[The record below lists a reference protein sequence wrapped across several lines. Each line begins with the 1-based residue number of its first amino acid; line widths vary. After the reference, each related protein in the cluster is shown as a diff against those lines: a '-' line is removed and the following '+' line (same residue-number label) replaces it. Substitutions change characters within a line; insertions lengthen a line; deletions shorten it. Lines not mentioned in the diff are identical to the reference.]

1 MAINRY
7 LFIFSFFL
15 FAVGVTLTYFTYST
29 YGKLSNKCV
38 SHQVQIGMN
47 ILLMLSIIMT
57 IVPLIQLYCH
67 SSCKCPQGNLKYK
80 FVIIFLLVLIIT
92 VSSVVLNGLT
102 NDDCDSKEIKAL
114 MIGLI
119 TTSSVILCSLLILP
133 VIIPRL
139 NFLKGVD
146 VSETPSDISSVND
159 SAAPV

>member
-1 MAINRY
+1 MPINRY

-15 FAVGVTLTYFTYST
+15 FATGATLTSLTYFT

-119 TTSSVILCSLLILP
+119 TTSSIILCLFFILP
-133 VIIPRL
+133 IIIPIA
-139 NFLKGVD
+139 FSKGGD
-146 VSETPSDISSVND
+146 ISETPLDISSVND
-159 SAAPV
+159 SMAPI

>member
-1 MAINRY
+1 MLINRY

-15 FAVGVTLTYFTYST
+15 FAAGVTLTSLTYFT

-67 SSCKCPQGNLKYK
+67 SSCKCPQENLKYK
-80 FVIIFLLVLIIT
+80 FLIIFILVLLIT

-102 NDDCDSKEIKAL
+102 DDNCDSKEIKEL

-119 TTSSVILCSLLILP
+119 TTSSIILCFILILP
-133 VIIPRL
+133 IILPL
-139 NFLKGVD
+139 LKGGD
-146 VSETPSDISSVND
+146 GSETSSDISFVND
-159 SAAPV
+159 SVAPI

>member
-1 MAINRY
+1 MPINRY

-15 FAVGVTLTYFTYST
+15 FAAGVTLTSSTFYT

-67 SSCKCPQGNLKYK
+67 SSCKCPQENLKYK

-102 NDDCDSKEIKAL
+102 DDCDSKEIKTL

-119 TTSSVILCSLLILP
+119 TTSSIILCLFFVLP
-133 VIIPRL
+133 IIMPIA
-139 NFLKGVD
+139 FSKGGD

-159 SAAPV
+159 SVAPI

>member
-1 MAINRY
+1 MPINRY

-15 FAVGVTLTYFTYST
+15 FAAGVTLTSLTYFT

-67 SSCKCPQGNLKYK
+67 GSCKCPQKNLPYK

-102 NDDCDSKEIKAL
+102 DDCDSKEIKAL

-119 TTSSVILCSLLILP
+119 TTSSIILCLFFILP
-133 VIIPRL
+133 IILPIA
-139 NFLKGVD
+139 FSKGD

-159 SAAPV
+159 SVAPI

>member
-1 MAINRY
+1 MLINRY

-15 FAVGVTLTYFTYST
+15 FAAGVTLTSLTYFT

-57 IVPLIQLYCH
+57 IIPLIQLYYH
-67 SSCKCPQGNLKYK
+67 GSCKCPQENLPYK

-102 NDDCDSKEIKAL
+102 DDCDSKEIKAL

-119 TTSSVILCSLLILP
+119 TTSSIILCLFFILP
-133 VIIPRL
+133 IILPIAL
-139 NFLKGVD
+139 SKGD
-146 VSETPSDISSVND
+146 VSETQSDISSVND
-159 SAAPV
+159 SVAPI